1 MFVICLS
8 FPVECNQAGVKQT
21 RPISRD
27 GQTHRE
33 RLDPSAS
40 SHVSTHD
47 NADNWSF
54 KVELFPTRISPLLP
68 YAEERT
74 GLIDIYIIQ
83 SCNPPRS
90 RLRIYTYIPR
100 ILLDRGVRILC
111 DNFFPRSNKR
121 KKKKIIF
128 RALPRNLGFD
138 RACVAIQK
146 HARAISVCHCCRSW
160 LLND

>member
-1 MFVICLS
+1 MNNCARGHANPITESREQSSLLLLRFSSSPFSSRPLPLPPLPPPLPPPPPPSTNAAIIPQVFLDSFLSRLSPPPINDKVAVFVICLS

-47 NADNWSF
+47 NTDNWSF

-68 YAEERT
+68 GRT
-74 GLIDIYIIQ
+74 GLIDI
-83 SCNPPRS
+83 
-90 RLRIYTYIPR
+90 
-100 ILLDRGVRILC
+100 
-111 DNFFPRSNKR
+111 
-121 KKKKIIF
+121 
-128 RALPRNLGFD
+128 
-138 RACVAIQK
+138 
-146 HARAISVCHCCRSW
+146 
-160 LLND
+160 

>member
-1 MFVICLS
+1 MNNCARGHANPITESREQSSPLLLRFSSSPFSSRPPPLSLPPPFRLPRPPSTNAAIIPQVFLDSFLSLGLSPPPINDKVAVFVICLS

-54 KVELFPTRISPLLP
+54 KVELFPTGISPLLHP
-68 YAEERT
+68 LA
-74 GLIDIYIIQ
+74 
-83 SCNPPRS
+83 C
-90 RLRIYTYIPR
+90 
-100 ILLDRGVRILC
+100 RG
-111 DNFFPRSNKR
+111 
-121 KKKKIIF
+121 
-128 RALPRNLGFD
+128 
-138 RACVAIQK
+138 
-146 HARAISVCHCCRSW
+146 AR
-160 LLND
+160 D